1 MREDQIVIGNHDYYL
16 VEVADQANECRRRCA
31 FRHRCFNAEYAAEL
45 EVRISTGEV
54 VKTRA
59 RPCEV
64 LGKLAKGRWAR
75 KYIFALKK

>member
-1 MREDQIVIGNHDYYL
+1 MKEDRIIIGNNTYYL
-16 VEVADQANECRRRCA
+16 VEVADQMKECRRRCA
-31 FRHRCFNAEYAAEL
+31 FRYRCFNTDYAAEL

-54 VKTRA
+54 VRTRA